1 MITLFLFRCVDSMK
15 DQEKSNTYPI
25 RTSDQMKYLKSLL
38 NDSQFKIS
46 IIIPVYN
53 VENYI
58 KNALD
63 SIVRQTIGLKH
74 LEVIMVNDCSTDK
87 SGKIMDEYA
96 NKYGN
101 FFAIHLSNNS
111 GAAGRPRNI
120 GIENS
125 TGDYIMFLDPDDY
138 YAEDAC
144 EVLYGRIVADNVD
157 IVFSRYVY
165 VFENKIQRCHSIF
178 GDLDEIKVKK
188 IDEEPGLFTIPP
200 SVWTKIFK
208 RSFIVENDIRF
219 PEGIPAQDLT
229 FVVHSFLEANGI
241 VYLNNRF
248 LFNYNRIRDSKGD
261 KGISR
266 NKNKKNLMGMIQA
279 YHKTFDLLKNY
290 GKEEFYPTLFK
301 GHLQFW
307 MDGFIISNTSS
318 IEKREL
324 LETIGFLIEEFNK
337 YDTELNKRY
346 ITPLF
351 NNISNKRY
359 DDAISLSEIIKN
371 FIETQ
376 NKLEKEKNDLQRILD
391 SNKNELAEHL
401 TFTGYIKYKSK
412 NIAFRINKRFKL
424 NIKSL
429 YLKLKNF
436 FVNTKDR
443 IFKLYIQL
451 QGFNPSIRYED
462 LTLIL
467 PYRKTNDPDREEN
480 LDITLNFFSKI
491 GINNMIISEHSDKS
505 SKDYLIKKYAHL
517 FNSFRVCTVFANGQL
532 FNKSRAIN
540 KGVLESLTQ
549 YVAIVDVDCITKKEN
564 VNRAIKLLKK
574 GYKVVHP
581 FDRKVT
587 DIIDKKTFQKKFDFH
602 TIKTTVQNRPWADG
616 GIVFWDKNS
625 FINIGMENENFSGWG
640 GEDNEIML
648 RADLFNLKQY
658 RIDDTLYHLY
668 HHRPQKR
675 TQNNVEQL
683 QKTRQMT
690 KELCL
695 DEINRWPWVIEAKKG
710 YVK

>member
-15 DQEKSNTYPI
+15 NQEKSNTYPI
-25 RTSDQMKYLKSLL
+25 RTSDQMKYLKSIL

-96 NKYGN
+96 NKYKN
-101 FFAIHLSNNS
+101 FTSIHLHENS
-111 GAAGRPRNI
+111 GAAGRPRNV

-125 TGDYIMFLDPDDY
+125 TGNYLMFLDPDDY
-138 YAEDAC
+138 YTEDAC

-346 ITPLF
+346 MTLLF
-351 NNISNKRY
+351 NNIADKRY
-359 DDAISLSEIIKN
+359 YDAISLSEIIKN

-376 NKLEKEKNDLQRILD
+376 NKLEKEKDDLQRILD
-391 SNKNELAEHL
+391 SSKNELAEHL

-412 NIAFRINKRFKL
+412 NIAFRINKRFKW

-429 YLKLKNF
+429 YIKLKNF

-451 QGFNPSIRYED
+451 QGFNPSIRYDD

-640 GEDNEIML
+640 GEDNEIMI

-695 DEINRWPWVIEAKKG
+695 DEINRWPWVIEAKKRLC
-710 YVK
+710 